1 MPPGRRPSAPA
12 FEYSSVAPLPQGIPD
27 FPVYEGDLYPL
38 QLTGFYVLTDTLV
51 ARRKEAGDALHFAE
65 DLKTYEDL
73 ECFYRLSQRGKAAFL
88 DVETVRQLDHPND
101 RLSQLASI
109 DKIDARLTLMRR
121 FWGADAAFLQEHSA
135 LYRRS
140 HDRSASAKGRA
151 PPFPGKKPDGEDC
164 AFRDVF
170 ASHGHEVASLLPGW
184 LTARALEL
192 RRRSREH

>member
-1 MPPGRRPSAPA
+1 M
-12 FEYSSVAPLPQGIPD
+12 
-27 FPVYEGDLYPL
+27 
-38 QLTGFYVLTDTLV
+38 LTDTLV

-109 DKIDARLTLMRR
+109 DKIDARLILMRR
-121 FWGADAAFLQEHSA
+121 FWGADAAFLQQHSS

-140 HDRSASAKGRA
+140 HDDLLLQKAGLLLSQGESRMARTTLDEVSS
-151 PPFPGKKPDGEDC
+151 PPAVLKLL
-164 AFRDVF
+164 
-170 ASHGHEVASLLPGW
+170 SHLPGW